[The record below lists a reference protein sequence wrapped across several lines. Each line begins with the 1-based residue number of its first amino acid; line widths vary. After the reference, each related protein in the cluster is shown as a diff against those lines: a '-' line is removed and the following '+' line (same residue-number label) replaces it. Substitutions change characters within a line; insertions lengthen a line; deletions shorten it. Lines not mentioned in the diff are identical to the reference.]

1 VTIIRP
7 AIWRRI
13 LRRLALWSGGLLGAA
28 ALILALGLALPGC
41 SVGYV
46 TRQSATHLRV
56 LAAREPV
63 DEALAGGE
71 IPPEWVPKIE
81 TIRSAK
87 EFGQVELGLSTEDLY
102 ETISVVRPDPTWV
115 VTACPRDSL
124 SPVTWWFPVAGRVAY
139 RGYYDRED
147 AERFADKLRG
157 KDLDVLVRPAGAFST
172 LGWFSDPIRPSML
185 DGGEADLANLVL
197 HEAAHRLLY
206 IKGQTDFNESFA
218 SFVGDEGT
226 LLYLEDRHG
235 SHCDICRQVRDA
247 HADAR
252 VFSGFL
258 ASVLDGLGALYAEET
273 SREEKIRRREDL
285 FAAARRRF
293 ETLPWQGDTYAW
305 FPDRRLDNAVLLSL
319 RRYEGRRD
327 LFQDLLARCDDEL
340 SRAVAAVATRVNWK
354 ELPRRERK
362 KSDPFQL
369 LEAILAE
376 STGCPAGP

>member
-1 VTIIRP
+1 M
-7 AIWRRI
+7 
-13 LRRLALWSGGLLGAA
+13 GAA
-28 ALILALGLALPGC
+28 ILILVLGLVLPGC

-46 TRQSATHLRV
+46 TRQSVTHLRV
-56 LAAREPV
+56 LAARQGV
-63 DEALAGGE
+63 DKALAGGE
-71 IPPEWVPKIE
+71 IPPEWAPKIE
-81 TIRSAK
+81 IIRSAK

-124 SPVTWWFPVAGRVAY
+124 APVTWWFPVAGRVAY

-157 KDLDVLVRPAGAFST
+157 KELDVLVRPAGAFST

-185 DGGEADLANLVL
+185 KGDEADLANLVL

-235 SHCDICRQVRDA
+235 SDCEICRRVRDA

-258 ASVLDGLGALYAEET
+258 ASVLDELEALYAEET
-273 SREEKIRRREDL
+273 SREEKIRRRESV
-285 FAAARRRF
+285 FAAARQRF

-327 LFQDLLARCDDEL
+327 LFQELLLRCDDKL

-354 ELPRRERK
+354 ELPRRERRR
-362 KSDPFQL
+362 SDPFQL

-376 STGCPAGP
+376 SPGCP